1 MIRINLVAERKVEKS
16 ARSSSGGGGGQPGG
30 LQLYLLLG
38 LLGGGTALLCAGAWY
53 LKQRD
58 IANLD
63 TSIAEALKR
72 QKELQAIKAQV
83 DAFQKKKKTLEDKVN
98 LIERLKAE
106 QSGPVHMLDEIS
118 KALPDLVWLSELDQT
133 AGNLKLT
140 GESNGLTSVADFI
153 SNLEKSGWFPRVDL
167 VSSSEATT
175 RESAGAPVVKFVVS
189 AQFKDPAI
197 AAKEKAAAAAAAA
210 APPPPAS
217 PKAGAKK
224 S

>member
-16 ARSSSGGGGGQPGG
+16 ARPSGGGGGGGQPGA

-38 LLGGGTALLCAGAWY
+38 LLGGGSALLCAGAWY

-63 TSIAEALKR
+63 ASIAEAQKR

-106 QSGPVHMLDEIS
+106 QSGPVHMLDELS
-118 KALPDLVWLSELDQT
+118 KALPDLVWLTDLDQS
-133 AGNLKLT
+133 AGNVKLT

-175 RESAGAPVVKFVVS
+175 QSGPGTVVKFVVS
-189 AQFKDPAI
+189 AQFKDPEI

-210 APPPPAS
+210 APPSPAP